1 MKMRH
6 SVFTAL
12 AMSIWLF
19 AGCQQHPVHDESML
33 TPLQRL
39 VAGNERFASFHPLHP
54 DQTRQKLHD
63 LEKGQHPFAAIVS
76 CSDSRVPP
84 ELVFDQG
91 LGDLFVI
98 RTAGNVIGDFELG
111 SIEYAVEHLG
121 VQLVV
126 VMGHEECGAIKAFLE
141 SDEHEVEGHICHIVE
156 AIREETEEQTILA
169 TVGKKTDPAVRA
181 NIRHGVT
188 QIARSA
194 PILAEK
200 INNNKLRVVG
210 AIYSID
216 DGKVEFLP

>member
-1 MKMRH
+1 MRYLFFA
-6 SVFTAL
+6 VL
-12 AMSIWLF
+12 AMPILLI
-19 AGCQQHPVHDESML
+19 AGCQQHPVHDESLL

-39 VAGNERFASFHPLHP
+39 VAGNERFTSFHPLHP
-54 DQTRQKLHD
+54 DQTLQKLHD
-63 LEKGQHPFAAIVS
+63 LEKGQHPFAVIVS

-98 RTAGNVIGDFELG
+98 RTAGNLMGDFELG

-141 SDEHEVEGHICHIVE
+141 SDEHEAEGHICHIVE
-156 AIREETEEQTILA
+156 AIREESEAQATLA

-188 QIARSA
+188 QIAHSA

-200 INNNKLRVVG
+200 VHNNKLRVVG

-216 DGKVEFLP
+216 NGKVEFLP